1 MPTITSQA
9 WSTLYNFP
17 MAFAC
22 DLLTDLRHHRHPP
35 MKLVSLFL
43 STSKRVLSTLDNGDI
58 LPKTLGRLGCKVEHL
73 LTRGK
78 GTWEDDDIA
87 AILTGAFVTTVVL
100 GLLLAQG
107 LAFV

>member
-1 MPTITSQA
+1 
-9 WSTLYNFP
+9 
-17 MAFAC
+17 
-22 DLLTDLRHHRHPP
+22 

-58 LPKTLGRLGCKVEHL
+58 IPKTFGRLGCKVEHL
-73 LTRGK
+73 LTRGH
-78 GTWEDDDIA
+78 GTWEHDDIG

-107 LAFV
+107 LSFV